1 LFAKQN
7 DEEEDVI
14 WLSFLQTSFAS
25 SSKVVKEQRNL
36 VRTLKSIKTEEL
48 IIKIENV
55 FLNNPPKN
63 LFVKTTALKNCRMI
77 LHLNLLNLFMYQKK
91 IYLIMFDLEDTLGT

>member
-25 SSKVVKEQRNL
+25 SSKVVKEQRSFI
-36 VRTLKSIKTEEL
+36 RTMKSIKTEEL
-48 IIKIENV
+48 LIKIENV
-55 FLNNPPKN
+55 FVFLIKK
-63 LFVKTTALKNCRMI
+63 LFVKTTALKNSRT
-77 LHLNLLNLFMYQKK
+77 LL
-91 IYLIMFDLEDTLGT
+91 TLKFF